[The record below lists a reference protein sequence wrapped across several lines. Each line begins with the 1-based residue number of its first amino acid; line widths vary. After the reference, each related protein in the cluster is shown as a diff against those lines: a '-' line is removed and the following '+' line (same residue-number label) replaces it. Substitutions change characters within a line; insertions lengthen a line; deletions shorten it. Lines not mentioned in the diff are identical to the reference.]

1 MSHRDEVEAALR
13 DVETLFHPAHARVLR
28 DEIATLRAALPCE
41 TDIWTRLETLAMSE
55 GGTFTIFPAYALL
68 DGGWGD
74 WTIRYERRDGYR
86 VGHRARYLRT
96 FGEGPSRVQ
105 ALMALAMQLLP
116 IEGQT
121 P

>member
-1 MSHRDEVEAALR
+1 MIHCPKCGEDWSEVAAIR
-13 DVETLFHPAHARVLR
+13 AATKEQAAT
-28 DEIATLRAALPCE
+28 IATLRAALPCE